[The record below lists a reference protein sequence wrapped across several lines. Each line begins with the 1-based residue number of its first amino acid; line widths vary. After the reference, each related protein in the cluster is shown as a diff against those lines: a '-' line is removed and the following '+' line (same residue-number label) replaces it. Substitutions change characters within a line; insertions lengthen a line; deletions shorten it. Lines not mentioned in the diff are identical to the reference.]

1 MVWADKDKLSI
12 VIRNVISN
20 AFKFTPS
27 GGSIYV
33 TTGLTD
39 DGKSCYVRV
48 EDNGVGIPQN
58 KLSEIFERFSQGE
71 NANNP
76 HYQGTGIGLALSK
89 EIVNLHHGIIR
100 AESPEGQG
108 AVFIVELLLD
118 KDHYR
123 PSEVDFYVSD
133 TETAPAATDK
143 KMVIDSE
150 KEPEEELKL
159 TLHYR
164 LFCW

>member
-1 MVWADKDKLSI
+1 MVGDRERIEQVVVNIL
-12 VIRNVISN
+12 SN
-20 AFKFTPS
+20 AVKYTPS
-27 GGSIYV
+27 GGRIR
-33 TTGLTD
+33 LTAQRA
-39 DGKSCYVRV
+39 GANHVRITV

-76 HYQGTGIGLALSK
+76 HYQGTGIAGTFQRNSK
-89 EIVNLHHGIIR
+89 PASRYHPCRKSGR
-100 AESPEGQG
+100 QG

-150 KEPEEELKL
+150 KEPEEELEIRRFI
-159 TLHYR
+159 TDSSAGR
-164 LFCW
+164 G